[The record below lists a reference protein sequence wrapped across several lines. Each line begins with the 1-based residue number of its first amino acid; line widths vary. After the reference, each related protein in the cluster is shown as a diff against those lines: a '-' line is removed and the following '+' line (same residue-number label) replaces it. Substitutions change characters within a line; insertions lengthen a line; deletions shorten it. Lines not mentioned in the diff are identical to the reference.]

1 MNAGGT
7 CAPVTDYAS
16 YANRLI
22 TVGAMTTVDTWGSC
36 SPCTPIGP
44 VSGCTDSTA
53 NNYNSSATTDDGSC
67 MYDVTF
73 TVDLNCESFTPG
85 YVAATGPADGWSCG
99 TYALSDANGDGVW
112 DGTFSLPAG
121 TFEYIYCADGFA
133 QSETAGLLA
142 AMNAGGTCAP
152 VTDYASY
159 ANRLIT
165 VGAMTTVDTW
175 GSCTACTSGPVSGCT
190 DSTATNYNP
199 LATVDDG
206 SCTYST
212 ILTVTTTVC
221 NGASSVAM
229 TGPWWNWDPT
239 AGPVAVD
246 NGNGTWTFTFNPA
259 PTADMEYL
267 LVVDGVQEDLVAAG
281 TASGDWSC
289 TPITDYWSYANRLWV
304 VGSGNVTNVY
314 GTCGACVTT
323 ISGCTDS
330 AATNYNASATVD
342 DGSCSYAPVLSQV
355 DLPVT
360 WDDTTVDY
368 TVTDFGGTVSSLSQ
382 DPLNSSN
389 TVLMTDRT
397 VGSQTWAGTTLS
409 TSSGLL
415 SAIPFVSGATT
426 ISAHVYSPAS
436 GVIVR
441 LKAEDHTNG
450 GISVE
455 TEATTTIANGW
466 NTLVFDF
473 ANEANGTAAINFSNT
488 YDMLSIFFDFGN
500 SPLLVFYLLFR

>member
-1 MNAGGT
+1 
-7 CAPVTDYAS
+7 
-16 YANRLI
+16 
-22 TVGAMTTVDTWGSC
+22 
-36 SPCTPIGP
+36 
-44 VSGCTDSTA
+44 
-53 NNYNSSATTDDGSC
+53 
-67 MYDVTF
+67 
-73 TVDLNCESFTPG
+73 
-85 YVAATGPADGWSCG
+85 
-99 TYALSDANGDGVW
+99 
-112 DGTFSLPAG
+112 
-121 TFEYIYCADGFA
+121 
-133 QSETAGLLA
+133 
-142 AMNAGGTCAP
+142 
-152 VTDYASY
+152 
-159 ANRLIT
+159 
-165 VGAMTTVDTW
+165 
-175 GSCTACTSGPVSGCT
+175 
-190 DSTATNYNP
+190 
-199 LATVDDG
+199 
-206 SCTYST
+206 
-212 ILTVTTTVC
+212 
-221 NGASSVAM
+221 
-229 TGPWWNWDPT
+229 
-239 AGPVAVD
+239 
-246 NGNGTWTFTFNPA
+246 
-259 PTADMEYL
+259 MEYL

-314 GTCGACVTT
+314 GTCGTCVTT

-342 DGSCSYAPVLSQV
+342 DGSCSYAPVLSQI

-389 TVLMTDRT
+389 TVLMTEKT
-397 VGSQTWAGTTLS
+397 AGSQTWAGTTLS

-473 ANEANGTAAINFSNT
+473 ANESNGTAAINKYSISAVGAGLNVNVQVPLP
-488 YDMLSIFFDFGN
+488 LSTATGPAVGSQFHHGPVIATVLA
-500 SPLLVFYLLFR
+500 PLHTVVVIVSAEER